1 MYLYVL
7 MIPRPSFVFRFDK
20 AMLLE
25 HAAAQLSFLLVL
37 VAIQAI
43 GQSSTHKKILF
54 V

>member
-7 MIPRPSFVFRFDK
+7 MIPRPGFVFPFDK
-20 AMLLE
+20 ARLLE

-37 VAIQAI
+37 VPIQAI
-43 GQSSTHKKILF
+43 GQSPTHKKIMF